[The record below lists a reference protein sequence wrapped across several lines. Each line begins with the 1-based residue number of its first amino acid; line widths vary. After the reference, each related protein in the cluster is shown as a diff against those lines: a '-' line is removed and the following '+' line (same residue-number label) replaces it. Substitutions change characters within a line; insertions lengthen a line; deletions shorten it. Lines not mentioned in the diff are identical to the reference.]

1 MTKNLNGYKAAVL
14 TVSDRSYA
22 GVREDLG
29 GPLLRELLEDLG
41 FEVVAKGLVPDEV
54 DRIKD
59 ALIEITDRENIA
71 LVVTTGGTGFSKRDV
86 TPEATIEV
94 CDRLA
99 PGIPEMMRAY
109 SAKITNRACL
119 SRAQA
124 GLRKSSLIINFPGSP
139 KAIKENLEAI
149 SDSLTHGLDMLT
161 GGPAD
166 CANETNK

>member
-59 ALIEITDRENIA
+59 ALIEIEVVA
-71 LVVTTGGTGFSKRDV
+71 L
-86 TPEATIEV
+86 A
-94 CDRLA
+94 
-99 PGIPEMMRAY
+99 
-109 SAKITNRACL
+109 
-119 SRAQA
+119 
-124 GLRKSSLIINFPGSP
+124 
-139 KAIKENLEAI
+139 
-149 SDSLTHGLDMLT
+149 
-161 GGPAD
+161 
-166 CANETNK
+166 